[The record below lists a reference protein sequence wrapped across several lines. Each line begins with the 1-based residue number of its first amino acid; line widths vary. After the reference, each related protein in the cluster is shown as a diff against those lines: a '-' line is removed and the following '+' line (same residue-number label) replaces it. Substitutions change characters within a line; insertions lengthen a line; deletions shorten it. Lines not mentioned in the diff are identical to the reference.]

1 MLTSGAHKEDHRRP
15 KVLVVDDDEQIV
27 KQVTWALSEDY
38 HVLPATDRKNALDVF
53 RREKVSVVLLD
64 LGLPPHPREAS
75 EGLLALEEMLTHN
88 PLAKV
93 IIVSGNSERENAV
106 QAVGRG
112 AHDIFPKPIDI
123 DALKVVLQRAY
134 RKMDLEQ
141 ENLLK
146 FPTSAGDPI
155 EAMIGSSDE
164 LKGVLSKI
172 RKVATAEVP
181 VLILGESGTG
191 KELCAQTIHRL
202 GARKDGPFV
211 AINCAAI
218 PENLLESELFG
229 YEKGAFTGATAQKR
243 GRFEYAHGG
252 SLFLDEIGDLAP
264 MLQVKLLRFLQ
275 ERVIERVGG
284 RELVAVDARIIAAT
298 NQDLNTAVRENRF
311 REDLYFRLAVV
322 KLSVPPLRERGDD
335 VLQLAEHLLFSF
347 TREQRSPP
355 KKFSTPAIEALR
367 RHSWP
372 GNVREL
378 QNRVKRA
385 VVLADGP
392 LIGPAELELET
403 VTPRAAAAA
412 GTSLREAKEE
422 LEREMVAKALADH
435 KGNITQ
441 AAKTLGISRP
451 TLYELISRFQL

>member
-1 MLTSGAHKEDHRRP
+1 
-15 KVLVVDDDEQIV
+15 
-27 KQVTWALSEDY
+27 
-38 HVLPATDRKNALDVF
+38 
-53 RREKVSVVLLD
+53 
-64 LGLPPHPREAS
+64 LPP
-75 EGLLALEEMLTHN
+75 
-88 PLAKV
+88 
-93 IIVSGNSERENAV
+93 
-106 QAVGRG
+106 
-112 AHDIFPKPIDI
+112 PKCPCSFS
-123 DALKVVLQRAY
+123 ARA
-134 RKMDLEQ
+134 
-141 ENLLK
+141 
-146 FPTSAGDPI
+146 A
-155 EAMIGSSDE
+155 
-164 LKGVLSKI
+164 
-172 RKVATAEVP
+172 
-181 VLILGESGTG
+181 TG

>member
-181 VLILGESGTG
+181 VLILGESGYG
-191 KELCAQTIHRL
+191 Q
-202 GARKDGPFV
+202 G
-211 AINCAAI
+211 
-218 PENLLESELFG
+218 
-229 YEKGAFTGATAQKR
+229 
-243 GRFEYAHGG
+243 
-252 SLFLDEIGDLAP
+252 
-264 MLQVKLLRFLQ
+264 
-275 ERVIERVGG
+275 
-284 RELVAVDARIIAAT
+284 
-298 NQDLNTAVRENRF
+298 
-311 REDLYFRLAVV
+311 
-322 KLSVPPLRERGDD
+322 
-335 VLQLAEHLLFSF
+335 
-347 TREQRSPP
+347 
-355 KKFSTPAIEALR
+355 ALR
-367 RHSWP
+367 PNDPS
-372 GNVREL
+372 
-378 QNRVKRA
+378 
-385 VVLADGP
+385 
-392 LIGPAELELET
+392 
-403 VTPRAAAAA
+403 
-412 GTSLREAKEE
+412 
-422 LEREMVAKALADH
+422 
-435 KGNITQ
+435 
-441 AAKTLGISRP
+441 SR
-451 TLYELISRFQL
+451 SA